1 MNPPVVYAV
10 QSLRS
15 SRNGSGMAS
24 KTRRKSKN
32 HDTFKSN
39 LSSGSFAISP
49 NFLGRDSRLPAFL
62 IVGLAI
68 LALMP
73 RIQTNDTLIWSFVAA
88 AVFLGLWLTFL
99 LSRGRAERDTYSFEI
114 ALRPQHYIQACVQF
128 SVYAYWGYHW
138 ELIPGSG
145 LRPVYDHALLMLGQ
159 IIFAYAFGILLS
171 WSRHQKYILGFGPIP
186 IIFSV
191 NLFLWFRDDW
201 FYMQFLMIALGF
213 MGKEYI
219 RWNREGRSMHIFNP
233 SAFALGLFSLVL
245 ILTNTTHLTW
255 GQEIA
260 STLTLAPNIY
270 TFLFLIGLVV
280 MYFFSI
286 TLVAGMAAISL
297 FVLSTLYSS
306 FAGVPYFLDSEIPA
320 AVFLGLHLLVTDPST
335 SPRTA
340 LGKLIFGVFYGCG
353 VFVLYTLLG
362 ALGAPTFYDK
372 LLCVP
377 ILNLSVIGIDKI
389 VRSVQSENLL
399 NVWKQNWM
407 SGRANLAH
415 MIAWVVIF
423 GSMSVLGK
431 TDGQHTGDSLPF
443 WQQACAEG
451 LTNGCDRLLQLE
463 NTYCADNAAWACNEL
478 GIKYRSGNVVGL
490 DSVRARTYF
499 QRACELKFKAAC
511 LNLLHS
517 DLVLSDDPHEL
528 DLRLLL
534 REGGRNLMDEP
545 LEDLY
550 KRACSHSWD
559 FACESQRNI

>member
-1 MNPPVVYAV
+1 
-10 QSLRS
+10 
-15 SRNGSGMAS
+15 MAS
-24 KTRRKSKN
+24 KARQKSKN

-39 LSSGSFAISP
+39 SSSSSFAMSP
-49 NFLGRDSRLPAFL
+49 DFLGSDLRLPAFL

-297 FVLSTLYSS
+297 FVLSTLYSAL
-306 FAGVPYFLDSEIPA
+306 AGVPYFLDSEIPA

-377 ILNLSVIGIDKI
+377 ILNLSVIAIDKL

-431 TDGQHTGDSLPF
+431 TDGKHTGDSLPF

-478 GIKYRSGNVVGL
+478 GIKYRSGNVVQL
-490 DSVRARTYF
+490 DGVRARTYF

-517 DLVLSDDPHEL
+517 DLVLSEDPHEL

-550 KRACSHSWD
+550 DRACSHSWD
-559 FACESQRNI
+559 FACESPRNI

>member
-1 MNPPVVYAV
+1 
-10 QSLRS
+10 
-15 SRNGSGMAS
+15 MAS
-24 KTRRKSKN
+24 KARQKSKN

-39 LSSGSFAISP
+39 SSSSSFAMSP
-49 NFLGRDSRLPAFL
+49 DFLRSDLRLPAFL

-297 FVLSTLYSS
+297 FVLSTLYST

-377 ILNLSVIGIDKI
+377 ILNLSVIAIDKL

-431 TDGQHTGDSLPF
+431 TDGKHTGDSLPF

-478 GIKYRSGNVVGL
+478 GIKYRSGNVVQL
-490 DSVRARTYF
+490 DGVRARTYF

-517 DLVLSDDPHEL
+517 DLVLSEDPHEL

-550 KRACSHSWD
+550 DRACSHSWD
-559 FACESQRNI
+559 FACESPRNI

>member
-1 MNPPVVYAV
+1 MLWGPQKVVKMV
-10 QSLRS
+10 QD
-15 SRNGSGMAS
+15 MAS
-24 KTRRKSKN
+24 RAKRESSNHSMLKS
-32 HDTFKSN
+32 FSN
-39 LSSGSFAISP
+39 KHPNQRASG
-49 NFLGRDSRLPAFL
+49 
-62 IVGLAI
+62 GLASNFKLPI
-68 LALMP
+68 ALIIGLAVLALTP
-73 RIQTNDTLIWSFVAA
+73 RIQSNATLIWSFVAA
-88 AVFLGLWLTFL
+88 AVFLAGWLTYL
-99 LSRGRAERDTYSFEI
+99 LSRANKEGHSYSLEVG
-114 ALRPQHYIQACVQF
+114 LRPQHYIQACVQF

-138 ELIPGSG
+138 ELVPDSG
-145 LRPVYDHALLMLGQ
+145 IRPVYDHALLMLGQ
-159 IIFAYAFGILLS
+159 IIFAYAFGMLLS
-171 WSRHQKYILGFGPIP
+171 WSRRQSYSLGFGPIP

-219 RWNREGRSMHIFNP
+219 RWQRDGRSMHIFNP

-270 TFLFLIGLVV
+270 TFLFLIGLIV

-297 FVLSTLYSS
+297 FVLSTLYSVA
-306 FAGVPYFLDSEIPA
+306 AGVPYFLDSEIPA

-340 LGKLIFGVFYGCG
+340 LGKLIFGMLYGCG

-377 ILNLSVIGIDKI
+377 LLNLSVIAIDRV
-389 VRSVQSENLL
+389 VRSVRSEDLL
-399 NVWKQNWM
+399 NVWKGNWM
-407 SGRANLAH
+407 NGRANLAH
-415 MIAWVVIF
+415 MVAWVVIF

-443 WQQACAEG
+443 WQQACAES
-451 LTNGCDRLLQLE
+451 LPNACDRLLQLE
-463 NTYCADNAAWACNEL
+463 STYCSDNAAWACNEL
-478 GIKYRSGNVVGL
+478 GIKYRSGEIVEA
-490 DSVRARTYF
+490 DRYIAATHFRRS
-499 QRACELKFKAAC
+499 CELKFKAAC
-511 LNLLHS
+511 LNLLDP
-517 DLVLSDDPHEL
+517 DLVLRDDPHEL

-534 REGGRNLMDEP
+534 REGGRNLMNEP
-545 LEDLY
+545 LENLHA
-550 KRACSHSWD
+550 KACSHSWD
-559 FACESQRNI
+559 FACESTQGKF

>member
-1 MNPPVVYAV
+1 
-10 QSLRS
+10 
-15 SRNGSGMAS
+15 MAS
-24 KTRRKSKN
+24 KARQKSKN

-39 LSSGSFAISP
+39 SSSSSFAMSP
-49 NFLGRDSRLPAFL
+49 DFLRSDLRLPAFL

-297 FVLSTLYSS
+297 FVLSTLYSAL
-306 FAGVPYFLDSEIPA
+306 AGVPYFLDSEIPA

-377 ILNLSVIGIDKI
+377 ILNLSVIAIDKL

-431 TDGQHTGDSLPF
+431 TDGKHTGDSLPF

-478 GIKYRSGNVVGL
+478 GIKYRSGNVVQL
-490 DSVRARTYF
+490 DGVRARTYF

-517 DLVLSDDPHEL
+517 DLVLSEDPHEL

-550 KRACSHSWD
+550 ERACSHSWD
-559 FACESQRNI
+559 FACESPRNI

>member
-62 IVGLAI
+62 IVGLAA

-99 LSRGRAERDTYSFEI
+99 LSRGQAERDTYSFEI

-219 RWNREGRSMHIFNP
+219 RWNRDGRSMHIFNP

-389 VRSVQSENLL
+389 VRSVQSENVL

-478 GIKYRSGNVVGL
+478 GIKYRSGNAVGL
-490 DSVRARTYF
+490 DRVRARTYF

>member
-1 MNPPVVYAV
+1 
-10 QSLRS
+10 
-15 SRNGSGMAS
+15 MAS

-39 LSSGSFAISP
+39 LSSGSLAMSP
-49 NFLGRDSRLPAFL
+49 DSLGRDSRLPAFL
-62 IVGLAI
+62 IVGLAV

-99 LSRGRAERDTYSFEI
+99 LSRGQAERDTYSFEI

-389 VRSVQSENLL
+389 VRSVQSENVL

-478 GIKYRSGNVVGL
+478 GIKYRSGNAVGL

>member
-62 IVGLAI
+62 IVGLAA

-99 LSRGRAERDTYSFEI
+99 LSRDRAERDTYSFEI

-219 RWNREGRSMHIFNP
+219 RWNRDGRSMHIFNP

-389 VRSVQSENLL
+389 VRSVQSENVL

>member
-1 MNPPVVYAV
+1 MLWGPQKVVKMV
-10 QSLRS
+10 QD
-15 SRNGSGMAS
+15 MAS
-24 KTRRKSKN
+24 RAKRESSNHSMLKS
-32 HDTFKSN
+32 FSN
-39 LSSGSFAISP
+39 KHPNQRASG
-49 NFLGRDSRLPAFL
+49 
-62 IVGLAI
+62 GLASNFKLPI
-68 LALMP
+68 ALIIGLAVLALTP
-73 RIQTNDTLIWSFVAA
+73 RIQSNATLIWSFVAA
-88 AVFLGLWLTFL
+88 AVFLAGWLTYL
-99 LSRGRAERDTYSFEI
+99 LSRANKEGHSYSLEVG
-114 ALRPQHYIQACVQF
+114 LRPQHYIQACVQF

-138 ELIPGSG
+138 ELVPDSG
-145 LRPVYDHALLMLGQ
+145 IRPVYDHALLMLGQ
-159 IIFAYAFGILLS
+159 IIFAYAFGMLLS
-171 WSRHQKYILGFGPIP
+171 WSRRQSYSLGFGPIP

-219 RWNREGRSMHIFNP
+219 RWQRDGRSMHIFNP

-270 TFLFLIGLVV
+270 TFLFLIGLIV

-297 FVLSTLYSS
+297 FVLSTLYSAV
-306 FAGVPYFLDSEIPA
+306 AGVPYFLDSEIPA

-340 LGKLIFGVFYGCG
+340 LGKLIFGMLYGCG

-377 ILNLSVIGIDKI
+377 LLNLSVIAIDRV
-389 VRSVQSENLL
+389 VRSVRSEDLL
-399 NVWKQNWM
+399 NVWKGNWM
-407 SGRANLAH
+407 NGRANLAH
-415 MIAWVVIF
+415 MVAWVVIF

-443 WQQACAEG
+443 WQQACAES
-451 LTNGCDRLLQLE
+451 LPNACDRLLQLE
-463 NTYCADNAAWACNEL
+463 STYCSDNAAWACNEL
-478 GIKYRSGNVVGL
+478 GIKYRSGEIVEA
-490 DSVRARTYF
+490 DRYIAATHFRRS
-499 QRACELKFKAAC
+499 CELKFKAAC
-511 LNLLHS
+511 LNLLDP
-517 DLVLSDDPHEL
+517 DLVLRDDPHEL

-534 REGGRNLMDEP
+534 REGGRNLMNEP
-545 LEDLY
+545 LENLHA
-550 KRACSHSWD
+550 KACSHSWD
-559 FACESQRNI
+559 FACESTQGKL

>member
-1 MNPPVVYAV
+1 
-10 QSLRS
+10 
-15 SRNGSGMAS
+15 MAS
-24 KTRRKSKN
+24 KARQKSKN

-39 LSSGSFAISP
+39 SSSSSFAMSP
-49 NFLGRDSRLPAFL
+49 DFLGSDLRLPAFL

-297 FVLSTLYSS
+297 FVLSTLYSA

-377 ILNLSVIGIDKI
+377 ILNLSVIAIDKL

-431 TDGQHTGDSLPF
+431 TDGKHTGDSLPF

-478 GIKYRSGNVVGL
+478 GIKYRSGNVVQL
-490 DSVRARTYF
+490 DGVRARTYF

-517 DLVLSDDPHEL
+517 DLVLSEDPHEL

-550 KRACSHSWD
+550 ERACSHSWD
-559 FACESQRNI
+559 FACESPRNI